1 LPPLH
6 PIDGAGAFSLKKYFK
21 EHILN
26 HMKIIIHW
34 LLNTVA
40 VLIAAYVLPG
50 VTVSNFITALIV
62 AVVIAVLNAFIR
74 PILLVLTL
82 PINIVTLGLFTLVI
96 NAFLIMGASALV
108 NGFTVAGFWSALLF
122 SLVLALVGAVLH
134 RLD

>member
-1 LPPLH
+1 
-6 PIDGAGAFSLKKYFK
+6 
-21 EHILN
+21 
-26 HMKIIIHW
+26 MKIIIHW

-108 NGFTVAGFWSALLF
+108 NGFTVTGFWSALLF